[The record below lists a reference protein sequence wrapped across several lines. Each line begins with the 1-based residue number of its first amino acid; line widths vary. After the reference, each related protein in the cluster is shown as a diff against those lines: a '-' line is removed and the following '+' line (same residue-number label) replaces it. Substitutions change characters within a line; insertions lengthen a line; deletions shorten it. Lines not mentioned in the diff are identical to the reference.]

1 MKAGRLLLGLL
12 CLALLLWRLPAH
24 VAAYLLDAACA
35 GQCRLAATEGT
46 LWRGQGQLY
55 LAGGQDN
62 WYALG
67 RLSWQLPAGD
77 ALARARLENGSL
89 VWLAY
94 NRVEVSDIALPAA
107 AVLAQPALD
116 LPVGNWQ
123 GSLLIRHAKA
133 QWAPTSQHPA
143 SSGEVLWLGA
153 ASGLLGDRPL
163 GDYRLTWNDDG
174 GSAPDI
180 RIAGGRP
187 GEIGID
193 GQLEQSRLL
202 ASVELKAAAQN
213 ELGRYLTL
221 APGVTDAGNGRYTVD
236 YRLR

>member
-1 MKAGRLLLGLL
+1 MKTGRLLLALL
-12 CLALLLWRLPAH
+12 CLALILWRLPAH

-46 LWRGQGQLY
+46 LWRGQGRLY
-55 LAGGQDN
+55 LASGEDWYGLGQ
-62 WYALG
+62 LT
-67 RLSWQLPAGD
+67 WQLPASA

-89 VWLAY
+89 VWRSY
-94 NRVEVSDIALPAA
+94 NHVELSNIALPAA

-123 GSLLIRHAKA
+123 GRLLIRSANA

-143 SSGEVLWLGA
+143 SRGEVLWQGA

-163 GDYRLTWNDDG
+163 GDYRLNWNDDG
-174 GSAPDI
+174 HSPPDI

-187 GEIGID
+187 GEIEID
-193 GQLEQSRLL
+193 GRFEQSRLR
-202 ASVELKAAAQN
+202 AGVELKGAAQQ

-221 APGVTDAGNGRYTVD
+221 APGVSSAGNGRYTVD